1 MEFIIFAFGNLLLIY
16 ISKWNNL
23 VYCYSFKCYRYAKK
37 PSHPTGRVVALI
49 SGDSR
54 SLVAHLGAAQQYSI
68 EDFRTQE
75 NTKLFEEISVVYIE
89 GFFITHSFEV
99 GLEVTRLCKTHGVTV
114 ILNISGAYVAENC
127 PEELL
132 AMASAADL
140 VIGNANEL
148 KALAKVMDLK
158 CDDVFGSAMEVHSK
172 LWTYD
177 PSQKLKLDIMKQFG
191 KTLVITQ
198 GKDPVL
204 CVYGRGNIV
213 TYNVPHLNPDLLK
226 DSTGAGDAFV
236 AGFITALLKNSFIF
250 GCLEYGC
257 KIAQQ
262 VVQHTGVQPEK
273 LVNLW
278 VNVQWS

>member
-1 MEFIIFAFGNLLLIY
+1 MRKYGCC
-16 ISKWNNL
+16 S
-23 VYCYSFKCYRYAKK
+23 RYAKQ
-37 PSHPTGRVVALI
+37 PSQPTGRVVALI
-49 SGDSR
+49 NGDSR
-54 SLVAHLGAAQQYSI
+54 SLAAHLGAAQHYSVD
-68 EDFRTQE
+68 DFQTQG
-75 NTKLFEEISVVYIE
+75 NAKLFQEISVAYIE

-114 ILNISGAYVAENC
+114 VLNISGTYVAENC

-140 VIGNANEL
+140 LIGNANEL
-148 KALAKVMDLK
+148 KAFAKVMDLN
-158 CDDVFGSAMEVHSK
+158 CDDVLGLAMEVHSK

-177 PSQKLKLDIMKQFG
+177 PSQKLKLEIMKKFG

-204 CVYGRGNIV
+204 CVYGRGNII
-213 TYNVPHLNPDLLK
+213 TFNVPLLNPDLMK

-236 AGFITALLKNSFIF
+236 AGFITALLKNRFIL

-273 LVNLW
+273 LVKL
-278 VNVQWS
+278 

>member
-1 MEFIIFAFGNLLLIY
+1 MRKYGCC
-16 ISKWNNL
+16 S
-23 VYCYSFKCYRYAKK
+23 RYAKQ
-37 PSHPTGRVVALI
+37 PSQPTGRVVALI
-49 SGDSR
+49 NGDSR
-54 SLVAHLGAAQQYSI
+54 SLAAHLGAAQRYSVD
-68 EDFRTQE
+68 DFQTQG
-75 NTKLFEEISVVYIE
+75 NAKLFQEISVAYIE

-114 ILNISGAYVAENC
+114 VLNISGTYVAENC

-132 AMASAADL
+132 AMASAVDL
-140 VIGNANEL
+140 LIGNANEL
-148 KALAKVMDLK
+148 KAFAKVMDLN
-158 CDDVFGSAMEVHSK
+158 CDDVLGLAMEVHSK

-177 PSQKLKLDIMKQFG
+177 PSQKLKLEIMKKFG

-204 CVYGRGNIV
+204 CVYGRGNII
-213 TYNVPHLNPDLLK
+213 TFNVPLLNPDLMK

-236 AGFITALLKNSFIF
+236 AGFITALLKNSFIL

-273 LVNLW
+273 LVKL
-278 VNVQWS
+278 